1 MGDEHKLYSKTE
13 GSRDPI
19 EIKKEMSVATIESS
33 EIPIVDIPISYSK
46 QDGTFSPALF
56 IIISGGE
63 EKERKYLAKIS
74 DVNNFPRISIEFI
87 SQKMQ
92 GLSTMQLLDKANE
105 IKERLDQSI
114 IEEFPDSIYLL
125 SDRDHFYPEIQA
137 IIPECK
143 EKGYTLIVSNPC
155 FEIWLYYSYFSN
167 KPIDFIS
174 DDIKKTS
181 SNFKTYL
188 GTKVINGVA
197 KGVNPV
203 QAIFNIENAII
214 NSEANYEED
223 ENGIPKLFSTNMFV
237 LGKQLVELIKPE
249 LEELKKQ
256 DKLRVEQY
264 KNKLAD

>member
-19 EIKKEMSVATIESS
+19 EIKKEMSVAPIESS

-46 QDGTFSPALF
+46 QDGAFSPAKF

-63 EKERKYLAKIS
+63 EKEKIYLTKIS
-74 DVNNFPRISIEFI
+74 DSNSFPRINIEFI
-87 SQKMQ
+87 SKKGQ
-92 GLSTMQLLDKANE
+92 GLTTIQLLEKANE

-155 FEIWLYYSYFSN
+155 FEIWLYYSHYSN
-167 KPIDFIS
+167 RPIDFQIPENVREIS
-174 DDIKKTS
+174 KA
-181 SNFKTYL
+181 FKHHL
-188 GTKVINGVA
+188 EIVR
-197 KGVNPV
+197 KGGIDPRKS
-203 QAIFNIENAII
+203 IFEIENAII
-214 NSEANYEED
+214 NTEANYEED

-237 LGKQLVELIKPE
+237 LGKQLVEMIKPE

-256 DKLRVEQY
+256 DKLRIEQY
-264 KNKLAD
+264 KKKLAD